1 MRKMKLFSDMGYKPA
16 SEIKASGGSQPRIL
30 TTFAVFAFGY
40 YVVDRIGNFMDENYR
55 RFRRMNKS
63 GKSGSLYSSGYRKQ
77 R

>member
-1 MRKMKLFSDMGYKPA
+1 MTSILL
-16 SEIKASGGSQPRIL
+16 IL